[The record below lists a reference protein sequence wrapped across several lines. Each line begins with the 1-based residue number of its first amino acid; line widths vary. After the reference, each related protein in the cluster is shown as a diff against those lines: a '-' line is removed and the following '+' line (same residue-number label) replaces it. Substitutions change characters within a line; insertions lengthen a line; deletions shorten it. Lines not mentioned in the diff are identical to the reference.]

1 MKKIIEEKEI
11 EYIVNK
17 SKFIGFVYNVYS
29 IDDVKNILTSL
40 KNKYSDA
47 THICYAYIINQV
59 KKYDDNQEPTAGLPI
74 LNVLE
79 NNTLNYV
86 MCVVVRYFGGIKLG
100 VGGLSGAY
108 AKACKLCLENN
119 TKILSYGFKI
129 IIKFEYS
136 QINQMDFLLKNS
148 KVVDKKFDEDVTY
161 TILITQKEFETI
173 KNNLNVI
180 EKTSVIM

>member
-100 VGGLSGAY
+100 VGGLSRS
-108 AKACKLCLENN
+108 LC
-119 TKILSYGFKI
+119 
-129 IIKFEYS
+129 
-136 QINQMDFLLKNS
+136 
-148 KVVDKKFDEDVTY
+148 
-161 TILITQKEFETI
+161 
-173 KNNLNVI
+173 
-180 EKTSVIM
+180 